1 MPLSSEFKTADP
13 KEVVIRFL
21 ELMGTGKADQQE
33 EAGRL
38 FADDA
43 DFWIAGDTAISGTVR
58 GREAIMEKRFR
69 PARGR
74 VVPGSVRLQL
84 GKVISDGEF
93 VAAEWT
99 SQRQVVDGRPYSN
112 AFFGLF
118 EVKAGKITMLREYMD
133 TAAVKESGW
142 LHIDRNG

>member
-1 MPLSSEFKTADP
+1 MAISGDMNTADP
-13 KEVVIRFL
+13 RQIVVRFL
-21 ELMGTGKADQQE
+21 ELMGAGQADQQE

-43 DFWIAGDTAISGTVR
+43 EFWIAGDTAISGTVL

-69 PARGR
+69 LARQR
-74 VVPGSVRLQL
+74 VVPGSVSLQV
-84 GKVISDGEF
+84 GKVISDGEY

-99 SQRQVVDGRPYSN
+99 SQRKVVNGKPYSN

-118 EVKAGKITMLREYMD
+118 EVKQGKITVLREYMD

-142 LHIDRNG
+142 SHADRDG